1 MNFLN
6 ISAWSIRNPIPPIVL
21 FVALTLAG
29 LISFVRM
36 DVQNDPDI
44 DFPGALVLISQPGA
58 APTEMETQVTQRVE
72 AAIRSIE
79 GIDEIN
85 STITEGSSET
95 FVQFDLGTP
104 IDRAVTDVRDAI
116 AQIRGE
122 LPDGILEPQVIRVS
136 TSGNSLAYYA
146 AETTDM
152 TLEELS
158 WYVDNNVA
166 KSLLS
171 VSGMAEVYRRGGV
184 SREIRVILD
193 PARMQAHGLTA
204 SEVNAQLRQVNLNA
218 AGGRAEIA
226 GSEQS
231 VRILGNAA
239 SAHELGETRI
249 AVGDGRTVKLSNIAD
264 VRDLYAEQRSISL
277 VEGGQQVTTDR
288 KSKRLNSSH

>member
-1 MNFLN
+1 MNFRN

-95 FVQFDLGTP
+95 FVQFDIGTP

-136 TSGNSLAYYA
+136 TSGTSLAYYA

-184 SREIRVILD
+184 SRE
-193 PARMQAHGLTA
+193 
-204 SEVNAQLRQVNLNA
+204 
-218 AGGRAEIA
+218 
-226 GSEQS
+226 
-231 VRILGNAA
+231 
-239 SAHELGETRI
+239 
-249 AVGDGRTVKLSNIAD
+249 
-264 VRDLYAEQRSISL
+264 
-277 VEGGQQVTTDR
+277 DR
-288 KSKRLNSSH
+288 KSTTSELQSLMRISYAVFCLKKK